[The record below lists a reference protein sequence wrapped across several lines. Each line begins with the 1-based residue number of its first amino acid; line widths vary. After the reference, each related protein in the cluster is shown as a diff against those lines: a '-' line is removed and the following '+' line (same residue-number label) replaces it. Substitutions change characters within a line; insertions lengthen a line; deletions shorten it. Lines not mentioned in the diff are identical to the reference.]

1 MIRIPARLAA
11 CSGLAALGWAG
22 AVLGDGSDQWLTM
35 IFVLWGVSA
44 GVFAYP
50 TLRRI
55 RLPAPRR
62 RRAVTVSDLRQD
74 HFTAFWLRVERHIP
88 RIRRAREAYAA
99 YLRRIGS
106 GLIYDYDL
114 HARRAVHLSLTLVP
128 MAAIPAATG
137 EIMAA
142 AVAAAPAVVIYPLM
156 QLWGRVKQHAV
167 QVEEEMSFFLCY
179 LTVMQGVGYTLY
191 TALERMRDAPD
202 VFLAMARDA
211 AAVTQSVAL
220 GTPHMDALRSYAA
233 RHPVPA
239 FKDFLYGYISKHE
252 TVGPVP
258 SYTEAKSGQFF
269 ESYKQTWANYKNTAI
284 MLATMAVMVSVMIPI
299 MMVMMIFIA
308 AQSTVNMVLTLG
320 PMMGPA
326 FAIMLLFMVG
336 SSQPSTGVKMRPWL
350 PSIGVGAAA
359 AILVHVVWV
368 WWLAPGADVWDTEP
382 GITISVGFV
391 AAGLSNYVMV
401 RRQLGGASNVDRG
414 LPEFLED
421 IYEQTLAGTAIS
433 TILRQQARG
442 GIYTGLFGRLLRGI
456 VARLEM
462 GATME
467 EACREA
473 RGHSRYLAF
482 VLVVITRLQ
491 EVGSTSPS
499 VLRQMTR
506 FMAGIVGTKLDVE
519 RSLRMGAVM
528 IYVAPLMLIGIMSAM
543 FAVFDEGDGGE
554 SSTDILANMLP
565 PGVMDGF
572 RPPDPDSGV
581 KERLGLMAAML
592 TCPMGLVA
600 AKITKFT
607 AANTIPVVI
616 VGAVNAAA
624 IALIPIVVE
633 AAPI

>member
-22 AVLGDGSDQWLTM
+22 AILGDGSDQWLTM
-35 IFVLWGVSA
+35 IFVLWGASA
-44 GVFAYP
+44 GAFAYP
-50 TLRRI
+50 ALRSV
-55 RLPAPRR
+55 RLPNMRR
-62 RRAVTVSDLRQD
+62 RSSVTVSDLRQD
-74 HFTAFWLRVERHIP
+74 PFTAFWLRVEKHVP

-99 YLRRIGS
+99 RLRRVGS

-114 HARRAVHLSLTLVP
+114 HARRAVHMSLTLAP
-128 MAAIPAATG
+128 LAAVPAATG
-137 EIMAA
+137 EIMTAA
-142 AVAAAPAVVIYPLM
+142 AAAAPAVVAYPLM

-179 LTVMQGVGYTLY
+179 LAVMQGARYTLY
-191 TALERMRDAPD
+191 AALERMMDAPD
-202 VFLAMARDA
+202 VFMAMARDA
-211 AAVTQSVAL
+211 AAVTQSVTL
-220 GTPHMDALRSYAA
+220 GTPHMQALREYAA
-233 RHPVPA
+233 RHPVQS

-252 TVGPVP
+252 TVGPVA

-269 ESYKQTWANYKNTAI
+269 EWYKETWANYKNTAM

-320 PMMGPA
+320 PLMGPA
-326 FAIMLLFMVG
+326 FAVMLLFMVG
-336 SSQPSTGVKMRPWL
+336 SAQPSTGVKMKPWL

-359 AILVHVVWV
+359 AILVHMVWAV
-368 WWLAPGADVWDTEP
+368 WLEPGADIWGTEP
-382 GITISVGFV
+382 GITVSVGFV

-401 RRQLGGASNVDRG
+401 RKQLGGASNVDRG

-421 IYEQTLAGTAIS
+421 VYEQTLAGTAIS

-442 GIYTGLFGRLLRGI
+442 RYTGLFGRLLRGI
-456 VARLEM
+456 VARLES

-473 RGHSRYLAF
+473 RRHSRYLAF

-499 VLRQMTR
+499 VLQQMTK

-528 IYVAPLMLIGIMSAM
+528 IYVAPVMLIGIMSAM
-543 FAVFDEGDGGE
+543 FAVFDGGGDGE
-554 SSTDILANMLP
+554 SSTDMLANMLP
-565 PGVMDGF
+565 PGVLDGF
-572 RPPDPDSGV
+572 RPPDPDSGI

-607 AANTIPVVI
+607 AANTMPLVI

-624 IALIPIVVE
+624 IALVPIVVE

>member
-22 AVLGDGSDQWLTM
+22 AVLGDGSGQWLTM
-35 IFVLWGVSA
+35 IFVLWGASA
-44 GVFAYP
+44 GAFAYP
-50 TLRRI
+50 ALRRV
-55 RLPAPRR
+55 RLPNVRR
-62 RRAVTVSDLRQD
+62 RGAVTVSDLRQGP
-74 HFTAFWLRVERHIP
+74 FTAFWLRVERHVP

-99 YLRRIGS
+99 YLRRVGS
-106 GLIYDYDL
+106 GLMYDYDL
-114 HARRAVHLSLTLVP
+114 HARRAVHIALTLAP
-128 MAAIPAATG
+128 LAAVPAATG
-137 EIMAA
+137 EIMTSVA
-142 AVAAAPAVVIYPLM
+142 AAAPAIVIYPLV

-179 LTVMQGVGYTLY
+179 LAVMQGARYTLY
-191 TALERMRDAPD
+191 AALERMMDAPD
-202 VFLAMARDA
+202 VFVAMARDA
-211 AAVTQSVAL
+211 AAVTQSVTL
-220 GTPHMDALRSYAA
+220 GTPHMEALREYAA
-233 RHPVPA
+233 RHPVQA
-239 FKDFLYGYISKHE
+239 FRDFLHGYVSKHE
-252 TVGPVP
+252 TVGPVA

-269 ESYKQTWANYKNTAI
+269 EWYKGTWANYKNTAM
-284 MLATMAVMVSVMIPI
+284 MLATMAVMVSVMIPM

-308 AQSTVNMVLTLG
+308 AQSTVNTVLTLG
-320 PMMGPA
+320 PLMGPA
-326 FAIMLLFMVG
+326 FAVMLLFVAG
-336 SSQPSTGVKMRPWL
+336 SAQPSTGVKMKPWL
-350 PSIGVGAAA
+350 PSMGIGAAA
-359 AILVHVVWV
+359 AILVHVLWAVW
-368 WWLAPGADVWDTEP
+368 LEPGAGIWDTEP
-382 GITISVGFV
+382 GITISVGF
-391 AAGLSNYVMV
+391 AAGGLANYLMV

-421 IYEQTLAGTAIS
+421 VYEQTLAGTAIS

-442 GIYTGLFGRLLRGI
+442 GIYSGLFGRLLRGI
-456 VARLEM
+456 VSRLES

-473 RGHSRYLAF
+473 RRHSRYLAF
-482 VLVVITRLQ
+482 VLIVITRLQ

-519 RSLRMGAVM
+519 RSLRVGAVM
-528 IYVAPLMLIGIMSAM
+528 IYVSPVMLVGIMSAM
-543 FAVFDEGDGGE
+543 FAVFDDGGGE
-554 SSTDILANMLP
+554 SSTDILTNMLP
-565 PGVMDGF
+565 PGVLDGF
-572 RPPDPDSGV
+572 RPPDPDSGI

-607 AANTIPVVI
+607 AANTMPLVI

-624 IALIPIVVE
+624 IALVPIVVE